1 MNPFKVSAVT
11 LIALVQYW
19 VACRCGNNRP
29 LGLITALMQTAK
41 TLLHQALE
49 NGVVI

>member
-11 LIALVQYW
+11 LIALVHYW
-19 VACRCGNNRP
+19 GACRCSNNRP
-29 LGLITALMQTAK
+29 IGLIIALMQTAK
-41 TLLHQALE
+41 TLLHQALG

>member
-19 VACRCGNNRP
+19 GACWCSNNRP
-29 LGLITALMQTAK
+29 LGLIIALMQTVK
-41 TLLHQALE
+41 TLLHQALG

>member
-19 VACRCGNNRP
+19 VACWCSNKGSLEP
-29 LGLITALMQTAK
+29 IIALMQTAK
-41 TLLHQALE
+41 TLLHQAWE

>member
-19 VACRCGNNRP
+19 VAFWCSNNRP
-29 LGLITALMQTAK
+29 LGLIIALMQTVK
-41 TLLHQALE
+41 TLLHQALQ

>member
-19 VACRCGNNRP
+19 VACWCSNNRP
-29 LGLITALMQTAK
+29 IGLIIALMQTAK
-41 TLLHQALE
+41 TLLHQAIE

>member
-1 MNPFKVSAVT
+1 MNPFNGSAAT

-19 VACRCGNNRP
+19 VACWCSNNRP
-29 LGLITALMQTAK
+29 LGLIIALMQTVK

>member
-1 MNPFKVSAVT
+1 MNPFKISAVT

-19 VACRCGNNRP
+19 GACRCGNNRP
-29 LGLITALMQTAK
+29 IGLITALMQTAK
-41 TLLHQALE
+41 TLLHQGWE

>member
-1 MNPFKVSAVT
+1 MNPFNGSAVT

-19 VACRCGNNRP
+19 GACRCSNKGSLEP
-29 LGLITALMQTAK
+29 IITLMQTVK

>member
-11 LIALVQYW
+11 LIALVQYYG
-19 VACRCGNNRP
+19 ACRCGNNRP
-29 LGLITALMQTAK
+29 IGLITALMQTAK
-41 TLLHQALE
+41 TLLHQAWR